1 MHVVKDLKFIIR
13 MNLIHINK
21 LTNEDIN
28 LTERIFSLDVG
39 SKKGET
45 TRTKPKPVVN
55 NIIEIPK
62 EILRINYNIVVS
74 IDILN
79 IN

>member
-74 IDILN
+74 IDILK

>member
-1 MHVVKDLKFIIR
+1 MHIVKDLKFIIR

>member
-62 EILRINYNIVVS
+62 EILRINYNIVIS

>member
-1 MHVVKDLKFIIR
+1 